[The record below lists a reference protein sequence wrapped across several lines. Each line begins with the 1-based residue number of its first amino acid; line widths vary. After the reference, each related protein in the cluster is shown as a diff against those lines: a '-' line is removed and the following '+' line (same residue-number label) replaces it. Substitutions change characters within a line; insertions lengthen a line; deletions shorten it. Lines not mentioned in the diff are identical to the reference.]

1 MAAPIVRWNRLPD
14 ICPKCGLIKEICS
27 CDILEKEETQ
37 RIRAYATKKKFRK
50 LVTIVEGIDKAKLA
64 ETGHEL
70 KKKLACGGT
79 EKDGVI
85 ILQGDQR
92 KNIKKFLVMS
102 GYPEGSITV
111 LEGLQ

>member
-1 MAAPIVRWNRLPD
+1 MPD
-14 ICPKCGLIKEICS
+14 ICPKCGLIQEICS

-50 LVTIVEGIDKAKLA
+50 LVTIVEGIDKAKLD
-64 ETGHEL
+64 ETGKEL

-79 EKDGVI
+79 VKDGVI

-92 KNIKKFLVMS
+92 KNIRKALVNF

-111 LEGLQ
+111 LESLQ